1 MKERDMTQ
9 PISIVTGAGSGIG
22 AACARMLAERGHAVV
37 LVGRRGDKLESVR
50 ASMTD
55 PARHLA
61 MPADVADCAL
71 AYGVIDRTIEA
82 FGRIDA
88 LVLAAGGAPRAT
100 IDATTE
106 AILEDS
112 FRTNAF
118 GPAFMVTRAWPQFKA
133 QRGGRVVFISTLGT
147 SDPFP
152 GFFAYAASKS
162 AVESFTRSIKAEG
175 QSIGVKAF
183 SVSPGCVETAA
194 LRNNFPES
202 VIPAS
207 RALAPEVIAEIA
219 VACACGERDADHGSV
234 ILVPSP

>member
-1 MKERDMTQ
+1 M
-9 PISIVTGAGSGIG
+9 
-22 AACARMLAERGHAVV
+22 
-37 LVGRRGDKLESVR
+37 
-50 ASMTD
+50 
-55 PARHLA
+55 
-61 MPADVADCAL
+61 
-71 AYGVIDRTIEA
+71 IDRTIEA

-106 AILEDS
+106 AILEES